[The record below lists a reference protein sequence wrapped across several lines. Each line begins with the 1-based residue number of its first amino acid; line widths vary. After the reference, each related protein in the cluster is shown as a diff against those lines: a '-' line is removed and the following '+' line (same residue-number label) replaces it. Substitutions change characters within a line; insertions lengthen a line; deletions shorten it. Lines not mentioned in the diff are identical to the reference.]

1 MMDKIIQPQL
11 QNNLFGTT
19 RQQTG
24 STRTSIPQINFTAIL
39 IGLIVF
45 VILVIAVYVFIK
57 RKIAEIKEKNMTI
70 DGLNVVIFDI
80 KVPQNNEVEIKS
92 AEQMFN
98 GLLGI
103 GRKLKDWQ
111 KPFYGRIFVSFEI
124 VAYKELI
131 TLYVV
136 CPKKIAPLV
145 DRQINGAYP
154 EAQIS
159 VSQEYNLFTENG
171 KVAYASLALDD
182 KNYVPINTYEQMS
195 VDTIATL
202 TDSMSKL
209 EEGESV
215 AFQLV
220 ISPAETNWRKEGRK
234 YVDDIRKA
242 KNEKD
247 EEGKPKKA
255 APDVDDDTLSK
266 IEQKVQKNGF
276 YADMRLVSVAQ
287 DEIIAKQNLDN
298 MLSSFDQFTNP
309 GGNRLK
315 KVSDVKNFAK
325 DYIYRLPR
333 ETMILNTS
341 ELATVFHF
349 PNKNVHTPHIQWLLA
364 KQAPAAEFVPS
375 KYEPGTNWVGR
386 NVFRG
391 HVKNIFIKPADR
403 VRHTYVIGQ
412 TGTGKSK
419 FMTGMMVRDI
429 IEGRGCCFIDPHG
442 SDTDWILE
450 RIPPHRVE
458 DVVYFDP
465 ADTGRPMGLN
475 MLEFYNDNQKT
486 FVINEMLSIFD
497 VLYDL
502 KATGGPIFE
511 QYMRNS
517 ILLLMEHVE
526 SGCTLMEVPKVL
538 ADDNYRK
545 FKLSKAKNQEVI
557 DFWTKQAE
565 KAGGEASLQNM
576 VPYITSKLTSFVSN
590 DIMRPIIAQQQS
602 TVDFRDAM
610 DNQKIVLV
618 KLSKGKIGELNAS
631 LLGMVIIGKILAAA
645 LSRVDIEREEDR
657 KPFYLYIDEFQNFLT
672 DGVNQILA
680 EARKYQLSLTIG
692 HQFIGQLTRKGGDT
706 KIRDSI
712 FGNVGTKICFRVGPD
727 DAKYL
732 ASQFNGVFD
741 ENDFMKIS
749 NGNAY
754 AQMLVDGT
762 YPPPFSLNTFFWQ
775 SPYDLITKEGNR
787 SLAELIRNISRLRY
801 GRDREVVETEIIQ
814 RGRVK
819 LDPEDAK
826 KFAKPASPMGG
837 LGGGL
842 GGFGAPAKDP
852 LPVAAPA
859 SS

>member
-1 MMDKIIQPQL
+1 MLPQPFL
-11 QNNLFGTT
+11 QSNIGV
-19 RQQTG
+19 
-24 STRTSIPQINFTAIL
+24 RTPTLGISAISSINW
-39 IGLIVF
+39 GLI
-45 VILVIAVYVFIK
+45 AVVLLGIVVLAVVAYFLFQWWVKQK
-57 RKIAEIKEKNMTI
+57 REENMAK
-70 DGLNVVIFDI
+70 DGLDVVIFEVR
-80 KVPQNNEVEIKS
+80 VPQTNEVDIKS
-92 AEQMFN
+92 AEQMFS

-103 GRKLKDWQ
+103 GKKLTTWQ
-111 KPFYGRIFVSFEI
+111 QRLQGRTFVSFEI

-131 TLYVV
+131 MFYVV
-136 CPKKIAPLV
+136 CPKRISALV

-154 EAQIS
+154 QAQITIS
-159 VSQEYNLFTENG
+159 HEYNLFSETG
-171 KVAYASLALDD
+171 KIAQAAMKLDD

-195 VDTIATL
+195 VDTLATL
-202 TDSMSKL
+202 TDAMSKL
-209 EEGESV
+209 QDGE
-215 AFQLV
+215 AAGFQLV
-220 ISPAETNWRKEGRK
+220 ISPAETSWRKEGRK
-234 YVDDIRKA
+234 YVETTRKA
-242 KNEKD
+242 KND
-247 EEGKPKKA
+247 EEKKSS

-266 IEQKVQKNGF
+266 IDQKVQKNGF
-276 YADMRLVSVAQ
+276 YADIRLVAIAP
-287 DEIIAKQNLDN
+287 DELMAKQNLEN
-298 MLSSFDQFTNP
+298 MLSAFEQFTNP
-309 GGNRLK
+309 GGNRFK
-315 KVSDVKNFAK
+315 KNGDYKNFAK

-333 ETMILNTS
+333 ETMILNTA

-349 PNKNVHTPHIQWLLA
+349 PSKNIHTPHIQWLLA
-364 KQAPAAEFVPS
+364 KQSPAAEFVTS
-375 KYEPGTNWVGR
+375 KYEPGVNWLGR

-391 HVKNIFIKPADR
+391 QTKDIFIKPNDR

-419 FMTGMMVRDI
+419 FMTGMILRDI
-429 IEGRGCCFIDPHG
+429 MEGKGCCFIDPHG
-442 SDTDWILE
+442 TDTDWILE
-450 RIPPHRVE
+450 RIPAHRVE

-465 ADTGRPMGLN
+465 SDAGRPMGLN
-475 MLEFYNDNQKT
+475 MLEFYNENQKT

-502 KATGGPIFE
+502 KSTGGPIFE

-538 ADDNYRK
+538 ADENYRR
-545 FKLSKAKNQEVI
+545 FKLSKATNQEVI

-565 KAGGEASLQNM
+565 KAGGDASLQNM

-590 DIMRPIIAQQQS
+590 DIMRPIIAQQKS

-618 KLSKGKIGELNAS
+618 KLSKGRIGELNSS

-645 LSRVDIEREEDR
+645 LSRDDIAEADR

-680 EARKYQLSLTIG
+680 EARKYQLALTIG

-712 FGNVGTKICFRVGPD
+712 FGNVGTKVCFRVGPD

-732 ASQFNGVFD
+732 AGQYNGVFD

-754 AQMLVDGT
+754 VQMLVDGT
-762 YPPPFSLNTFFWQ
+762 YPPPFSINTFFWN
-775 SPYDLITKEGNR
+775 SPFDMVPKDGNLQLAGLIK
-787 SLAELIRNISRLRY
+787 NISRLKY
-801 GRDREVVETEIIQ
+801 GRDREVVESEIVQ
-814 RGRVK
+814 RARVK
-819 LDPEDAK
+819 IDPEEAK
-826 KFAKPASPMGG
+826 KLGAAKPASGGMGG
-837 LGGGL
+837 LGGGFGG
-842 GGFGAPAKDP
+842 GGFGGGAAADP
-852 LPVAAPA
+852 LPKAD
-859 SS
+859 S